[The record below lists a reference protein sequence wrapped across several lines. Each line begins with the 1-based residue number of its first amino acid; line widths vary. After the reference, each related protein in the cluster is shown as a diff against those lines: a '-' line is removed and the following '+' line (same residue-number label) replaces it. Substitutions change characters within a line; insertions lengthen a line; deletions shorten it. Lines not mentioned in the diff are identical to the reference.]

1 MTLSANRFSAYVMFF
16 VAAVEFVVG
25 AVLLTMSTVESLS
38 SAGTTLMI
46 VGGFLLLSGVIM
58 VLVGV
63 RFLKKY
69 AEGRRLQENGVA
81 GTAQVLQARQT
92 GVLINNQPQVALD
105 LRVTCPGH
113 GTYDVRRREVIP
125 MLLLSRV
132 TSGLPLTVLVD
143 PQDREKLLVDWSAT
157 SAMTPDPLAALHAL
171 GIPATPP
178 PVPPVLPN
186 DPAELERM
194 KQQIL
199 ATGVPGVARVLS
211 AEFTGA
217 LDQQGRPVYNAQFHI
232 QIEGRP
238 PSAGGA
244 QVAVPLERV
253 SVMQPGGEIPI
264 KADPF
269 DPSKFAAD
277 WNRLPAS

>member
-1 MTLSANRFSAYVMFF
+1 MTLSANRISAYVMFF
-16 VAAVEFVVG
+16 VAVVEFVVG

-46 VGGFLLLSGVIM
+46 VGGFLILSGVIM

-92 GVLINNQPQVALD
+92 GVLVNNQPQVALD

-113 GTYDVRRREVIP
+113 GTYEVRRKEIVP

-132 TSGLPLTVLVD
+132 TSGQPLTVLVD

-157 SAMTPDPLAALHAL
+157 PSMTPDPLAALNAL

-178 PVPPVLPN
+178 PAPAM
-186 DPAELERM
+186 DPADAERM

-211 AEFTGA
+211 TEFTGA
-217 LDQQGRPVYNAQFHI
+217 LDQQGRPVYNAQFHV

-238 PSAGGA
+238 PFAGGA

-264 KADPF
+264 KADPY

>member
-1 MTLSANRFSAYVMFF
+1 MTLSASRFSAYVMFF

-46 VGGFLLLSGVIM
+46 VGGALLLSGVIM

-113 GTYDVRRREVIP
+113 GTYDVRRKEVVP

-157 SAMTPDPLAALHAL
+157 PSMAADPMAALRALGVPASPPPAPAPDPAA
-171 GIPATPP
+171 
-178 PVPPVLPN
+178 
-186 DPAELERM
+186 AELLQ
-194 KQQIL
+194 QQIL

-211 AEFTGA
+211 ATFIGA
-217 LDQQGRPVYNAQFHI
+217 LDQQGRPVYDVQLHV
-232 QIEGRP
+232 QIDGRAP
-238 PSAGGA
+238 FAGGV
-244 QVAVPLERV
+244 QVGVPLERV
-253 SVMQPGGEIPI
+253 SVMQQGGEIPI
-264 KADPF
+264 KADPH

-277 WNRLPAS
+277 WNRLPTS